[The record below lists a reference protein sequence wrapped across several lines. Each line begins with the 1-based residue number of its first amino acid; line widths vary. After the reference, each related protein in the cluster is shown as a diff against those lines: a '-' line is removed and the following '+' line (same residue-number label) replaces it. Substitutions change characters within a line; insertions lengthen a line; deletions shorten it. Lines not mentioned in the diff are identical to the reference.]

1 MKFDQLHLSR
11 VTLYCVLVL
20 VIVTIRWWAD
30 WFPNRE
36 LTIRSVGF
44 ILQIFGFGWV
54 LVDVASAARK
64 HRIPSLLSVVKSK
77 LGRKNV
83 LVSVGAAVGGS
94 LSITG
99 SGAGITTTAAKPTL
113 RERLQK
119 IEQEQ
124 IAIKGDIDHLR
135 KESREATSEMSSRIE
150 QRAGAL
156 SAEVQEIK
164 ADIKDAAA
172 GLIHIEVVGIW
183 LFGLGSALSTFS
195 KEIAECAVIFG

>member
-11 VTLYCVLVL
+11 VTLYCALFL
-20 VIVTIRWWAD
+20 VIATIRWWAD

-44 ILQIFGFGWV
+44 TLQVLGFGWV
-54 LVDVASAARK
+54 LIDVTSAARK

-77 LGRKNV
+77 LLRKNV
-83 LVSVGAAVGGS
+83 VVSVATSIGSVSVVGHGV
-94 LSITG
+94 
-99 SGAGITTTAAKPTL
+99 GITVTPAKPTL
-113 RERLQK
+113 RERLLK

-135 KESREATSEMSSRIE
+135 KESREATSELSSRIE
-150 QRAGAL
+150 QRARAL

-183 LFGLGSALSTFS
+183 LFGLGSLLSTL
-195 KEIAECAVIFG
+195 G